1 MLCGASAQYVLI
13 GENICIYIIHI
24 YFCIHTVL
32 MYCRRKFFMHVM
44 QVFLAGLRV
53 HGKQS
58 FVIIALSGIMGK
70 RKTEG
75 GAGEERRGAEC
86 GKKRTEKQKNIK
98 IKRKNL

>member
-1 MLCGASAQYVLI
+1 MPV
-13 GENICIYIIHI
+13 GENIFILSLCIAAVKGI
-24 YFCIHTVL
+24 YACL
-32 MYCRRKFFMHVM
+32 QNRG
-44 QVFLAGLRV
+44 AA

>member
-1 MLCGASAQYVLI
+1 M
-13 GENICIYIIHI
+13 
-24 YFCIHTVL
+24 
-32 MYCRRKFFMHVM
+32 
-44 QVFLAGLRV
+44 

-58 FVIIALSGIMGK
+58 FVIIALIGIMGK

-98 IKRKNL
+98 IKRTTYKKHLTGEGVREYYMHG